1 MQRVRFVKNARE
13 QRNDQQDSYSH
24 YQPQKG
30 HGQIYLWILSWS
42 YLGQVRV
49 TPGILIVVNCFSK
62 MAHFIATQPEL
73 NAFTTARILFE
84 NIITKHGIP
93 LSIVSDRDSR
103 FGSAV
108 WRELWKMLDTT
119 FGYVYSI
126 PSINRWL
133 NGVHKQD
140 IRANA
145 KMCYYAILDWVGWTF
160 SNNRIM
166 L

>member
-1 MQRVRFVKNARE
+1 MQHADLPKNARE
-13 QRNDQQDSYSH
+13 QCNDQQDSYSH
-24 YQPQKG
+24 YQPQKS

-49 TPGILIVVNCFSK
+49 TPGSLLSSIVFPKWCILS
-62 MAHFIATQPEL
+62 MTQPEL

-108 WRELWKMLDTT
+108 WRELWKMLDT
-119 FGYVYSI
+119 
-126 PSINRWL
+126 N
-133 NGVHKQD
+133 
-140 IRANA
+140 
-145 KMCYYAILDWVGWTF
+145 LDMSTAYHP
-160 SNNRIM
+160 
-166 L
+166 

>member
-1 MQRVRFVKNARE
+1 MQHVRFVKNAKE

-49 TPGILIVVNCFSK
+49 TPGSLLSVDHFSK
-62 MAHFIATQPEL
+62 MAHFIVMQPEL

-84 NIITKHGIP
+84 NIITKHRIP
-93 LSIVSDRDSR
+93 SSIVSDRDSR

-108 WRELWKMLDTT
+108 WHELWKMLDT
-119 FGYVYSI
+119 
-126 PSINRWL
+126 N
-133 NGVHKQD
+133 
-140 IRANA
+140 
-145 KMCYYAILDWVGWTF
+145 LDMSTAYHP
-160 SNNRIM
+160 
-166 L
+166 